1 MKATGRAPSIV
12 MAFLAMTFWA
22 QAAIVSFARSSLGS
36 VRESVFVFAL
46 SRTKVI
52 CRVRFIPEPAEVLD
66 FAKGIAGLQ
75 ATNLLKY
82 KMKNGSRIAIRP
94 SGTEPKLKMYCSLV
108 EKDEAA
114 AKAKFAAIRE
124 RFEQMFAL

>member
-1 MKATGRAPSIV
+1 M
-12 MAFLAMTFWA
+12 
-22 QAAIVSFARSSLGS
+22 
-36 VRESVFVFAL
+36 
-46 SRTKVI
+46 I

-82 KMKNGSRIAIRP
+82 KMKNGSWIAIRP
-94 SGTEPKLKMYCSLV
+94 SGTEPKLKMYCSLIK
-108 EKDEAA
+108 KDEAA

-124 RFEQMFAL
+124 NFERAFDL

>member
-1 MKATGRAPSIV
+1 MPGGGGAYHLGAGG
-12 MAFLAMTFWA
+12 A
-22 QAAIVSFARSSLGS
+22 QHGPRDF
-36 VRESVFVFAL
+36 
-46 SRTKVI
+46 SR
-52 CRVRFIPEPAEVLD
+52 
-66 FAKGIAGLQ
+66 GIAGLQ

-82 KMKNGSRIAIRP
+82 KMKGGSWIAIRP

-124 RFEQMFAL
+124 KFEQTFAL